1 MIQAIR
7 PVARTSLQIM
17 RQFDVNELLGVYQT
31 MLEADRRNKTDFA
44 REQRDYIESHYV
56 HIKI

>member
-1 MIQAIR
+1 
-7 PVARTSLQIM
+7 M

-44 REQRDYIESHYV
+44 REQKDYIEVHYV
-56 HIKI
+56 NVKI